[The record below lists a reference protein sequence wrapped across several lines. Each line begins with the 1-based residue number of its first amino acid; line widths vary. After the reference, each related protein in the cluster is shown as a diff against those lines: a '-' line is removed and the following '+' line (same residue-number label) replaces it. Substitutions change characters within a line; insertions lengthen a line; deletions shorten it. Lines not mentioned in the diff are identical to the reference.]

1 MSKRASPAMVGGF
14 IVGGVTLVVAAV
26 IVLGS
31 GKLFKDT
38 VEYISWFE
46 GSVNGLNPGAPVKFM
61 GVTIGQVTAIRL
73 RAGPAGEF
81 LDTAEDFENW
91 EDNLRIPVFYELDR
105 ELLRREGTLIDV
117 GDPVTAQLLVESGLR
132 ATMAVESILTGRKYI
147 SLSVDRSSPINVAN
161 DPNVDAYEI
170 PTIETGL
177 EWLERDVQGLMAKLT
192 SLDVEGLVEAI
203 KGAANDIGELAS
215 GEETRKALADLP
227 GTLAEV
233 RETLRTIQSAAASAD
248 TTMMSLRPRIDAS
261 SADIEAAAEELDATL
276 ANLRAVV
283 EPGSPLLTKLE
294 GSLHEI
300 SIAAA
305 ALGELA
311 DYLQQNPSA
320 LLRGKDVE
328 DDR

>member
-1 MSKRASPAMVGGF
+1 MSRRASPAMVGGF
-14 IVGGVTLVVAAV
+14 IVGGVALVVAAI

-73 RAGPAGEF
+73 RAGPEGM
-81 LDTAEDFENW
+81 LDTAEEFENW
-91 EDNLRIPVFYELDR
+91 QENLRIPVFYELDR
-105 ELLRREGTLIDV
+105 DLLRKEGSVADV
-117 GDPVTAQLLVESGLR
+117 GDPVVAQLLIEGGLR

-147 SLSVDRSSPINVAN
+147 SLSVDRDSPIELVN
-161 DPNVDAYEI
+161 DPSVDAFEI
-170 PTIETGL
+170 PTLSTGL

-192 SLDVEGLVEAI
+192 NLDVEGLVAAI
-203 KGAANDIGELAS
+203 TDAANEVGELAS
-215 GEETRKALADLP
+215 GKDTRAALADIP

-233 RETLRTIQSAAASAD
+233 RETMRSIQTLAASAD
-248 TTMMSLRPRIDAS
+248 STMTTLRPRIDAS
-261 SADIEAAAEELDATL
+261 SADIEAAAEELDAMLT
-276 ANLRAVV
+276 NLRAVV
-283 EPGSPLLTKLE
+283 EPGSPLLMNLE
-294 GSLHEI
+294 KSLHEI
-300 SIAAA
+300 GIAAA

-328 DDR
+328 DN

>member
-1 MSKRASPAMVGGF
+1 MVGGF
-14 IVGGVTLVVAAV
+14 IVGGVALVVGAV
-26 IVLGS
+26 VVLGS

-61 GVTIGQVTAIRL
+61 GVRIGQVTAIRL
-73 RAGPAGEF
+73 RAAEDGM
-81 LDTAEDFENW
+81 LDTAEEFENW
-91 EDNLRIPVFYELDR
+91 EVNLRIPVYYELDR
-105 ELLRREGTLIDV
+105 DLLRKEGSVADV
-117 GDPVTAQLLVESGLR
+117 GDPVVAQLLIEGGLR

-147 SLSVDRSSPINVAN
+147 LLSVDRDSPIHVVN
-161 DPNVDAYEI
+161 DPSVDAFEI
-170 PTIETGL
+170 PTISTGL
-177 EWLERDVQGLMAKLT
+177 EWLERDVQNLMNKLT
-192 SLDVEGLVEAI
+192 NLDVEGLVQAI
-203 KGAANDIGELAS
+203 TDAANDIGALAS
-215 GEETRKALADLP
+215 GKETRAALNDIP

-233 RETLRTIQSAAASAD
+233 RSTLRTIQALAASAD
-248 TTMMSLRPRIDAS
+248 TTLETIRPRIDAS
-261 SADIEAAAEELDATL
+261 SQEIEAAAEELDAML

-294 GSLHEI
+294 TSLYEI
-300 SIAAA
+300 GIAAA

-328 DDR
+328 GN

>member
-1 MSKRASPAMVGGF
+1 MSKRASPTMVGGF
-14 IVGGVTLVVAAV
+14 IVGGVALVVGAV
-26 IVLGS
+26 VVLGS

-61 GVTIGQVTAIRL
+61 GVRIGQVTAIRL
-73 RAGPAGEF
+73 RAAEDGM
-81 LDTAEDFENW
+81 LDTAEEFENW
-91 EDNLRIPVFYELDR
+91 EVNLRIPVYYELDR
-105 ELLRREGTLIDV
+105 DLLRKEGSVADV
-117 GDPVTAQLLVESGLR
+117 GDPVVAQLLIEGGLR

-147 SLSVDRSSPINVAN
+147 LLSVDRDSPIHVVN
-161 DPNVDAYEI
+161 DPSVDAFEI
-170 PTIETGL
+170 PTISTGL
-177 EWLERDVQGLMAKLT
+177 EWLERDVQNLMNKLT
-192 SLDVEGLVEAI
+192 NLDVEGLVQAI
-203 KGAANDIGELAS
+203 TDAANDIGALAS
-215 GEETRKALADLP
+215 GKETRAALNDIP

-233 RETLRTIQSAAASAD
+233 RSTLRTIQALAASAD
-248 TTMMSLRPRIDAS
+248 TTLETIRPRIDAS
-261 SADIEAAAEELDATL
+261 SQEIEAAAEELDAML

-294 GSLHEI
+294 TSLYEI
-300 SIAAA
+300 GIAAA

-328 DDR
+328 GN

>member
-1 MSKRASPAMVGGF
+1 MSRRASPAMVGGF
-14 IVGGVTLVVAAV
+14 IVGGIILVVAAI

-73 RAGPAGEF
+73 RASPSDGM
-81 LDTAEDFENW
+81 LDTETEFENW
-91 EDNLRIPVFYELDR
+91 ERNLRIPVFYELDR
-105 ELLRREGTLIDV
+105 DQLRREGTVADV
-117 GDPVTAQLLVESGLR
+117 ADPVVARLLIEGGLR
-132 ATMAVESILTGRKYI
+132 AELAVESILTGRKYI
-147 SLSVDRSSPINVAN
+147 SLSVDRDSPIHLVN
-161 DPNVDAYEI
+161 DPSVDAFEI
-170 PTIETGL
+170 PTISTGL
-177 EWLERDVQGLMAKLT
+177 EWLERDVQSLMAKLT
-192 SLDVEGLVEAI
+192 NLDVEGLVQAI
-203 KGAANDIGELAS
+203 TDAANDIGALAS
-215 GEETRKALADLP
+215 GEETQAALKDIP

-233 RETLRTIQSAAASAD
+233 RSTLRTIQALAASAD
-248 TTMMSLRPRIDAS
+248 TTMETIRPGIDAS
-261 SADIEAAAEELDATL
+261 SRDIEAAAEELDAML

-283 EPGSPLLTKLE
+283 EPGSPLLTNLE
-294 GSLHEI
+294 TSLYEI

-328 DDR
+328 GN

>member
-14 IVGGVTLVVAAV
+14 IVGGVALVVAAIV
-26 IVLGS
+26 VLGS

-73 RAGPAGEF
+73 RAAEDGM
-81 LDTAEDFENW
+81 LDTAEEFENW
-91 EDNLRIPVFYELDR
+91 EVNLRIPVYYELDR
-105 ELLRREGTLIDV
+105 DLLRKEGSVADV
-117 GDPVTAQLLVESGLR
+117 GDPVVAQLLIEGGLR

-147 SLSVDRSSPINVAN
+147 LLSVDRDSPIHVVN
-161 DPNVDAYEI
+161 DPSVDAFEI
-170 PTIETGL
+170 PTISTGL
-177 EWLERDVQGLMAKLT
+177 EWLERDVQNLMNKLT
-192 SLDVEGLVEAI
+192 NLDVEGLVQAI
-203 KGAANDIGELAS
+203 TDAANDIGALAS
-215 GEETRKALADLP
+215 GKETRAALNDIP

-233 RETLRTIQSAAASAD
+233 RSTLRTIQALAASAD
-248 TTMMSLRPRIDAS
+248 TTLETIRPRIDAS
-261 SADIEAAAEELDATL
+261 SQEIEAAAEELDAML

-294 GSLHEI
+294 TSLYEIGS
-300 SIAAA
+300 AAA

-328 DDR
+328 GN